1 MPGQGALGRWLP
13 QAPPVWRFGAALLP
27 YAALPESITLVR
39 CFLLPVTLIASVASL
54 FDSSRDALLGSM

>member
-13 QAPPVWRFGAALLP
+13 PAPPVWRFGAALLP
-27 YAALPESITLVR
+27 YAALPESIALVH

-54 FDSSRDALLGSM
+54 FDPSRDALLGSI